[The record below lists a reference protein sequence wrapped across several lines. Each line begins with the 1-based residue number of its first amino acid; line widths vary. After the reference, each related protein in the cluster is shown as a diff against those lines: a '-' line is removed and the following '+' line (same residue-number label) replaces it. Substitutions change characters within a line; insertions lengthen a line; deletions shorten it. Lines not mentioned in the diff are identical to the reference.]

1 MQEAEEEEQ
10 DHQNDI
16 NAADPSAGA
25 INPDEV
31 EKTDQIAKEDE
42 ESEAPALEGGVTI
55 EALETGAVSDEV
67 LNVLL
72 EDTIK
77 EEAFPEQLQ
86 MLEEASSK
94 DEMPAGPDEEVKTK
108 EQLEAGVQADAD
120 DEDDVAD
127 VPDDGT
133 VPTAEEPVPE
143 GNNIKVTES
152 AADEGLVTD
161 GKPDVLAD
169 AEEDG
174 TNLEDLV
181 ANANAATE
189 EAEAEEAPEGE
200 VIDHLPTPEAVQELM
215 EELGTPDI
223 DLSVTG
229 MESEYAESF
238 GQWDEQDDPDNELTD
253 EAMYEQQHMDE
264 MADGTD
270 PSMFTTTEGDIDDSD
285 TDVAR
290 RRRRAAETTYTPV

>member
-1 MQEAEEEEQ
+1 MLEAQEEED
-10 DHQNDI
+10 DHNSDE
-16 NAADPSAGA
+16 NAADPSAGV
-25 INPDEV
+25 IKRDEV
-31 EKTDQIAKEDE
+31 ETSDQIAKKDE
-42 ESEAPALEGGVTI
+42 ESEAPALAGGVSI
-55 EALETGAVSDEV
+55 DDLEKGVSDEV
-67 LNVLL
+67 LNTLL

-77 EEAFPEQLQ
+77 PEAAPEQLQ
-86 MLEEASSK
+86 MLDEAASK

-108 EQLEAGVQADAD
+108 EQLEAGVQADDD

-143 GNNIKVTES
+143 GNNIKATES
-152 AADEGLVTD
+152 VADEGLVTD